1 MVGSSRFIFLLV
13 VLLLLPGYGALWGD
27 AVVIDSVEISIT
39 GHTREQAV
47 RTYLDIGA
55 GSKFKNR
62 EELEAFIE
70 QKEQEL
76 KNARVFRESSIKYTV
91 VEEPE
96 EETETITRIALT
108 VSILDGWT
116 FYPIPLYQY
125 SSSYGHMFMG
135 VVYDTNLFGSM
146 VTGMFVLRYN
156 RELFSTSLVL
166 NKIRLF
172 GIPWNTIFRYEYV
185 EQIKQEDGTVTFH
198 YDRKSIN
205 FGIGA
210 APPITGDL
218 YYDFLPS
225 IEYRF
230 DYHLRSGEPDEAY
243 IPPGITLLYDHSVG
257 IDTVNWYRN
266 FKKGLA
272 IELNH
277 IIGYTPLSGLI
288 TNKFRPEISGFTY
301 AGPIGVSGRITGF
314 GRHGVERTGAG
325 KELRGVIDNSLW
337 GDRGVYGNADIA
349 MRLATVGKA
358 FEIQVKT
365 FTDLGFVLPKDEV
378 FTLDAVQ
385 TTAGFGILAYPLV
398 APGMVIN
405 FACGFN
411 LTNPGEIEVVFNF
424 QEFY

>member
-1 MVGSSRFIFLLV
+1 MVGSSRSIFLLV
-13 VLLLLPGYGALWGD
+13 VLLLLGYDVLWGD
-27 AVVIDSVEISIT
+27 VVVIDTVEFSVT
-39 GHTREQAV
+39 GHTQEQAV
-47 RTYLDIGA
+47 RTYLDIEP
-55 GSKFKNR
+55 GSEFENR
-62 EELEAFIE
+62 EELESFIE
-70 QKEQEL
+70 QKKQEL
-76 KNARVFRESSIKYTV
+76 KNARVFRETSIKYTV
-91 VEEPE
+91 VEEIE
-96 EETETITRIALT
+96 EGTETITRIALT

-172 GIPWNTIFRYEYV
+172 GIPWNTIFRYEYI
-185 EQIKQEDGTVTFH
+185 EQIKQEDGNVTFQ

-205 FGIGA
+205 SGIGA
-210 APPITGDL
+210 KPTITGDL
-218 YYDFLPS
+218 YYEFLPS

-230 DYHLRSGEPDEAY
+230 DYHLKSGEPDEAY
-243 IPPGITLLYDHSVG
+243 VPPGITLNYNQSVG
-257 IDTVNWYRN
+257 IDTVDWFRN
-266 FKKGLA
+266 FKKGLE

-277 IIGYTPLSGLI
+277 IIGYTPVSGLI

-301 AGPIGVSGRITGF
+301 TGPIGVSGRITGF
-314 GRHGVERTGAG
+314 GWLGVERTGAG

-337 GDRGVYGNADIA
+337 GNWGVYGNADIA
-349 MRLATVGKA
+349 MRLVTIGKA

-365 FTDLGFVLPKDEV
+365 FTDLGFVLRKDEILS
-378 FTLDAVQ
+378 LDDVQ

-398 APGMVIN
+398 APGMMIN
-405 FACGFN
+405 FGCGFS
-411 LTNPGEIEVVFNF
+411 LTNPGEIEVKFNF
-424 QEFY
+424 REFY